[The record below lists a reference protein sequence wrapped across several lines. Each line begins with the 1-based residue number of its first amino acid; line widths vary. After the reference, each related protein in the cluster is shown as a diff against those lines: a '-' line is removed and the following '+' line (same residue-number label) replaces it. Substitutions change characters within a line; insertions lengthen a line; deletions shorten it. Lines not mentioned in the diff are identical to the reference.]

1 MDTVAYMIRPKP
13 GRATAYTLIAL
24 LTLWLGGC
32 GQPEPTEDAIT
43 RAIKEMAAAL
53 EQREASPIVDR
64 LHEDLV
70 IREGIHGA
78 LGKEQAGRMLTA
90 TFFRHREISVV
101 LTNIQIMADSIR
113 EDRATATFNAL
124 VTGGSGG
131 ILPDRAQLYRINSE
145 WQNDGDWKLVSMEA
159 KRAM

>member
-53 EQREASPIVDR
+53 EQRETSPIVDR
-64 LHEDLV
+64 LHDELV

>member
-1 MDTVAYMIRPKP
+1 MIRSKP

-24 LTLWLGGC
+24 LTLWLSGC
-32 GQPEPTEDAIT
+32 GRPEPTEDAIT

-64 LHEDLV
+64 LHEELV

-90 TFFRHREISVV
+90 TFFRHRDITVV
-101 LTNIQIMADSIR
+101 LTNIQVTADSIR
-113 EDRATATFNAL
+113 EDRASASFNAL

-145 WQNDGDWKLVSMEA
+145 WQNDDDWKLVSMEA
-159 KRAM
+159 KRALE

>member
-1 MDTVAYMIRPKP
+1 MIRPKP

-24 LTLWLGGC
+24 LTLWLSGC

-64 LHEDLV
+64 LHEELV

-90 TFFRHREISVV
+90 TFFRHRDITVV
-101 LTNIQIMADSIR
+101 LTNIEVTADSIR
-113 EDRATATFNAL
+113 EDRASASFNAL

-145 WQNDGDWKLVSMEA
+145 WQNDDDWKLVSMEA
-159 KRAM
+159 KRALE